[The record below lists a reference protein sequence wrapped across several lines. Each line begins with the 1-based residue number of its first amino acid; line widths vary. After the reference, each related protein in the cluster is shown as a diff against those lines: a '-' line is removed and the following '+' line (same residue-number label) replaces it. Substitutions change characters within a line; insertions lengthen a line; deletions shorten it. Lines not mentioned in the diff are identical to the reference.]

1 MNGARP
7 CVTSFVPLVH
17 MEGVG
22 GRGWL
27 KRGDV
32 GGVGGRVDG
41 ETLGGEEG
49 KGGRVHDATY

>member
-41 ETLGGEEG
+41 ETLGGVRGREG
-49 KGGRVHDATY
+49 REGT